1 MAAYTAVLRECVK
14 RYRKRGGEGIV
25 LGPISLS
32 VSPGEV
38 LGLRG
43 ENGAGKST
51 LMGMLSGSF
60 APDEGEC
67 MYGEGVPG
75 HIGYVPQELS
85 LYEDMTGLE
94 NLRFWGLAAG
104 LAGKMIPVR
113 SRWLMS
119 RFALEDKAGDP
130 VRSYSGGMKRRLH
143 MASALMLT
151 PKLLLLDEPT
161 VGADAASVDI
171 ILDTARHIADMG
183 NSVVIISHQPGELER
198 ISDRILLL
206 SAGQIRGMV

>member
-1 MAAYTAVLRECVK
+1 MAADTVVLKNAVK
-14 RYRKRGGEGIV
+14 RYRNRAGGGIV
-25 LGPISLS
+25 LGPVSLA
-32 VSPGEV
+32 VRPGEV

-51 LMGMLSGSF
+51 LMGILSGSF

-67 MYGEGVPG
+67 LYGEGVPG

-94 NLRFWGLAAG
+94 NLRFWGMAAG
-104 LAGKMIPVR
+104 LSGKMIPVR
-113 SRWLMS
+113 SSWLLS
-119 RFALEDKAGDP
+119 RFALEEKAKEP

-151 PKLLLLDEPT
+151 PRLLLLDEPT
-161 VGADAASVDI
+161 VGADTASVEI
-171 ILDTARHIADMG
+171 ILKTARHIADMG
-183 NSVVIISHQPGELER
+183 NSVVIISHQPGELEM
-198 ISDRILLL
+198 ISDRILIL
-206 SAGQIRGMV
+206 SAGKIRGTI

>member
-1 MAAYTAVLRECVK
+1 
-14 RYRKRGGEGIV
+14 
-25 LGPISLS
+25 
-32 VSPGEV
+32 
-38 LGLRG
+38 
-43 ENGAGKST
+43 
-51 LMGMLSGSF
+51 
-60 APDEGEC
+60 
-67 MYGEGVPG
+67 
-75 HIGYVPQELS
+75 
-85 LYEDMTGLE
+85 
-94 NLRFWGLAAG
+94 
-104 LAGKMIPVR
+104 
-113 SRWLMS
+113 MS